1 MGRHRPEMNQPDQNI
16 SDILCFSSTD
26 WEGIWGSRQQVMLR
40 FARRGYRVLFI
51 EQLAGVEHLVRYPE
65 LYERKRRRWQEGL
78 RNVAENLNIIS
89 APPLFPGRYYVM
101 SINKINTW
109 ITNRWI
115 RNKIQSMVF
124 ESPILWFYKPEHC
137 DLVGKFN
144 ERISIYHCIDEWTAG
159 TSGRKRKI
167 IAQLDSNLVSKV
179 DVVFA
184 NSLLTYEKKIHSNP
198 NTFRIRS
205 GVDFEHFVQAANP
218 HFETHPALADIPK
231 PRIGFSGTI
240 NERLDYTYL
249 EHLAT
254 NRPDWSLVFIGD
266 TFPWTFDAAPLR
278 KLSTFS
284 NVHFLGKF
292 PFSTLPSLIRGLDV
306 CLIPYVNDERGS
318 YRSPL
323 KLYEYLAAGKPIVS
337 TNHPEVHEFSPPV
350 LIANTPG
357 EFIENVEI
365 AIAQNSPKYQQKSID
380 IAKQHSWDLR
390 VEQMESIINRTLKE
404 KV

>member
-1 MGRHRPEMNQPDQNI
+1 MKESSHNKYEI
-16 SDILCFSSTD
+16 ICFSSTD

-40 FARRGYRVLFI
+40 FARRGYRVLFV

-65 LYERKRRRWQEGL
+65 LYERKRGRWREGL
-78 RNVAENLNIIS
+78 RKIAENLFIIS
-89 APPLFPGRYYVM
+89 PPPLFPGRYYVM

-109 ITNRWI
+109 ITKLWI
-115 RNKIQSMVF
+115 RKIIQSLNF
-124 ESPILWFYKPEHC
+124 KSPILWVYKPEHC

-167 IAQLDSNLVSKV
+167 ITQLDSNLLEKV

-198 NTFRIRS
+198 NTFRIPS
-205 GVDFEHFVQAANP
+205 GVDFEHFAKAANP
-218 HFETHPALADIPK
+218 HFEAHPALAGIPK
-231 PRIGFSGTI
+231 PRIGYSGTI
-240 NERLDYTYL
+240 NERLDYSYL
-249 EHLAT
+249 EYLAN
-254 NRPDWSLVFIGD
+254 NRSDWSLVFIGD
-266 TFPWTFDAAPLR
+266 TFPWSIDAAPLR
-278 KLSTFS
+278 KLSTLS

-292 PFSTLPSLIRGLDV
+292 PFSSLPSLIRGLDV

-323 KLYEYLAAGKPIVS
+323 KLYEYLAAGKPVVS
-337 TNHPEVHEFSPPV
+337 TNHPEVREFSPPV

-365 AIAQNSPKYQQKSID
+365 AIAQNSPKYKQKSID
-380 IAKQHSWDLR
+380 IANQHSWDLR
-390 VEQMESIINRTLKE
+390 VDKMESIINHTLKG